1 MRSRHRG
8 TPARTPA
15 LNVVSSTVE
24 SLADTQR
31 VAATSEKKVNMW
43 NAATECGRRAVRVLF
58 PSRDETPA

>member
-15 LNVVSSTVE
+15 LNVVSSAVE

-43 NAATECGRRAVRVLF
+43 NAEDALYGFSF
-58 PSRDETPA
+58 PSREETPP